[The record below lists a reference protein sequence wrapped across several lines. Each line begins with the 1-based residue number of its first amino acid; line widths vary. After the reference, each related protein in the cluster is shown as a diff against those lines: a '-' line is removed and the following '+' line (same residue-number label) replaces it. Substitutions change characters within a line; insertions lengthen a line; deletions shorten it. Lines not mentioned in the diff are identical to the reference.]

1 MLFKKEKCNLILSSL
16 LGEDDDLKD
25 RWWRSKNRFFNMES
39 PQEVFDKD
47 PDKVLNYLISYIE

>member
-47 PDKVLNYLISYIE
+47 PDKVLNYLMCNIQ